1 MSTNAWHYTIGE
13 RLPAIFE
20 SGELRPSD
28 SHIANGEKPIL
39 WFSTRPDFE
48 PTATKMGLSVDGSY
62 RGLSVKETEQEGGGL
77 FRFGVSI
84 DRVTSWPRIGSL
96 AGIKTKIKK
105 SLEDVGIRKGASPR
119 QWYGSLDPIPI
130 HEMSLEWLSDGGDWV
145 DHMHHPFFATL
156 ETLEP
161 SPAPEGAH
169 PKQDV

>member
-28 SHIANGEKPIL
+28 HYIKKGEKPIL
-39 WFSTRPDFE
+39 WFSTNPHFE
-48 PTATKMGLSVDGSY
+48 PTALKGGLSADGSY

-77 FRFGVSI
+77 FRFGVSL

-96 AGIKTKIKK
+96 AGMKTKIKK
-105 SLEDVGIRKGASPR
+105 SLEVVGIRQGASPR

-130 HEMSLEWLSDGGDWV
+130 HEMRLEWLSDGGDWV
-145 DHMHHPFFATL
+145 DHMHHPFFAPV
-156 ETLEP
+156 LEP
-161 SPAPEGAH
+161 SPAPEGAQ